1 MNFTKLKIST
11 PKIVATIFTA
21 ATLFGL
27 TAMSSS
33 AATDCKA
40 GVAPFLSGQKG
51 IVINHSGMDNY
62 VAVVQATNTAGYSSQ
77 SVPTYFNVLKLKP
90 TNFQVQHK
98 RTDNGTPIALDT
110 NVSLAWIICQKD

>member
-1 MNFTKLKIST
+1 MTYINFKTSKRKT
-11 PKIVATIFTA
+11 VVAICATAAIIGLTSLSATA
-21 ATLFGL
+21 ATN
-27 TAMSSS
+27 
-33 AATDCKA
+33 CKA

-77 SVPTYFNVLKLKP
+77 STPTYFNVLKLKP

-110 NVSLAWIICQKD
+110 NVSLAWIICQK